1 MIAGHTGVVD
11 FFDEP
16 NDSHSRKRDSQRPP
30 EHVWRNVGEDNTD
43 DESDDDPYDEMK
55 EFVETAFVFAE
66 CHLRYLIK

>member
-30 EHVWRNVGEDNTD
+30 GHMRWNVGEDNAD
-43 DESDDDPYDEMK
+43 DESDDESHDEMK

-66 CHLRYLIK
+66 CHLRYLMK